1 MLQTCNSHQMKAE
14 KQSYNFRFWFRSIV
28 LDIFWFEISKNFD
41 VRRKLEK
48 AVSRQNADMSR
59 YVLGLREQLPAKMAG
74 PEWVNIRWEMAEIF

>member
-1 MLQTCNSHQMKAE
+1 MLQTPNESWETELQLPFF
-14 KQSYNFRFWFRSIV
+14 SFWFRSIV

-48 AVSRQNADMSR
+48 AVSRKNADTSR

-74 PEWVNIRWEMAEIF
+74 REWVNPITTEVF